1 MRKFIILLFLPL
13 LFNCTSEE
21 DSSTAKRQLII
32 SNEKPNTD
40 ILFASSEIFS
50 LYDISVNYGETKT
63 FDIDD
68 GNYDGKTAVR
78 IDYDCSSKI
87 YTAADGSNPIYTNFN
102 ERKTYTIVL
111 KSSGTDCSQGY
122 TEEL

>member
-1 MRKFIILLFLPL
+1 MKKVIILLFLPL

-21 DSSTAKRQLII
+21 DSSTSKRQLII

-40 ILFASSEIFS
+40 ILFASSEIFT
-50 LYDISVNYGETKT
+50 LYDISVVYGETKT
-63 FDIDD
+63 FDI
-68 GNYDGKTAVR
+68 YDGKTAVR